1 MRIKMIETT
10 IFEGV
15 RYEKGKKYNVPKE
28 KAQALGSSAVILEE
42 EKKEKTKIVDD
53 AKNAMISD
61 EESKK
66 KLEE

>member
-1 MRIKMIETT
+1 MIETT

>member
-1 MRIKMIETT
+1 MIETT

-42 EKKEKTKIVDD
+42 EKKEKTKIVDE

-61 EESKK
+61 EESKNK
-66 KLEE
+66 SE

>member
-42 EKKEKTKIVDD
+42 EKKEKTKIVDE

-61 EESKK
+61 EESKNK
-66 KLEE
+66 SE